1 MDPQHGLLLEV
12 SREASENA
20 ALVPQKLIGSRTGI
34 CVGIMTN
41 NYMHLSKCAA
51 SDAWTKDRVR
61 RGVWSLALRS

>member
-1 MDPQHGLLLEV
+1 MDPQHGSLLEV

-41 NYMHLSKCAA
+41 DYCTFQNAPLLMLGLKIVPEEGCGA
-51 SDAWTKDRVR
+51 
-61 RGVWSLALRS
+61 